1 MEKPNLIVDK
11 TFQFSLMAIELC
23 NVLDERKKFAISNQL
38 LRSATSIGANV
49 REAQN
54 AESESDFVHKLKIA
68 AKEAE
73 ETMYW
78 LDLCLYSPTYP
89 NTENEKT
96 ELLSIIRIIN
106 KKEFGKNTELF
117 FISVLSIF
125 LCSFVCF

>member
-1 MEKPNLIVDK
+1 MEKHNLILDK
-11 TFQFSLMAIELC
+11 TFQFSLMIIELC

-54 AESESDFVHKLKIA
+54 AESQQDFIHKFKIA

-78 LDLCLYSPTYP
+78 LDICLYSRDYP
-89 NTENEKT
+89 DTQVEKQ
-96 ELLSIIRIIN
+96 ELLNIMYIINSIIGTMKRKLVN
-106 KKEFGKNTELF
+106 
-117 FISVLSIF
+117 
-125 LCSFVCF
+125 

>member
-89 NTENEKT
+89 HTENEKT

-106 KKEFGKNTELF
+106 KIIGTIKTKHQLAN
-117 FISVLSIF
+117 
-125 LCSFVCF
+125 

>member
-1 MEKPNLIVDK
+1 MPNRQINQLILWKNLDK

-106 KKEFGKNTELF
+106 KIIGTIKTKHQLAN
-117 FISVLSIF
+117 
-125 LCSFVCF
+125 